1 MIVIGTDMVTTPFS
15 DDCTNQLTVR
25 SYFGRIIHNFG
36 TNGQIE
42 VYEEVSFWSNLMPN
56 PILRLLYKSA
66 DLKEDHSIT
75 LTHLDTTLQTLTHLD
90 TP

>member
-15 DDCTNQLTVR
+15 DDSTNQLTVR

-42 VYEEVSFWSNLMPN
+42 VYEELFRSNFLC
-56 PILRLLYKSA
+56 PI
-66 DLKEDHSIT
+66 IF
-75 LTHLDTTLQTLTHLD
+75 
-90 TP
+90 

>member
-42 VYEEVSFWSNLMPN
+42 VYEEPFWSNFDARSN
-56 PILRLLYKSA
+56 F
-66 DLKEDHSIT
+66 E
-75 LTHLDTTLQTLTHLD
+75 TTVQIS
-90 TP
+90 